1 MMGWMWNNGW
11 QSGWVGLLMGLMM
24 LIFWGAII
32 TVIYYLIRSLIRG
45 SDIRQTA
52 LNPMEI
58 LKERYAKGEITE
70 ADFDRMRQKLE
81 EK

>member
-11 QSGWVGLLMGLMM
+11 HSGWGGVLMGWIM
-24 LIFWGAII
+24 LIFLGAII

-52 LNPMEI
+52 RNPLEI